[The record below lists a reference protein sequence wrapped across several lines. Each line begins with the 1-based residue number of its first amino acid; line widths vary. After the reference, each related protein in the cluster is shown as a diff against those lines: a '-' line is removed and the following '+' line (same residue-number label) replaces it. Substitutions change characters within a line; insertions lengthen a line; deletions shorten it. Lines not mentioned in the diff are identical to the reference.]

1 MWFLAAQNGIRRTHY
16 AIFISHFESAFKG
29 TKMNNE
35 VSLFH
40 LFVVCE
46 RRIIIVNIPP
56 SLFSRKGSFA
66 LNNGQNSF
74 HRVILVR
81 YILKEFFCLIDA
93 PRLIEARKAELRTL
107 LKTVT

>member
-1 MWFLAAQNGIRRTHY
+1 MWLLAAQNGIRRTHY
-16 AIFISHFESAFKG
+16 AIFISHFKSAFKG

-56 SLFSRKGSFA
+56 SSFSRKGAFT
-66 LNNGQNSF
+66 LNNGQNGFS
-74 HRVILVR
+74 RVILVR
-81 YILKEFFCLIDA
+81 YILKEFFCLIDT
-93 PRLIEARKAELRTL
+93 PRLIKPRKAEPRTL
-107 LKTVT
+107 LKTVS

>member
-1 MWFLAAQNGIRRTHY
+1 MCLLTAQNGIRLTQY
-16 AIFISHFESAFKG
+16 AILISHFKSAFKG
-29 TKMNNE
+29 TKMNNK

-40 LFVVCE
+40 LFVVCK

-66 LNNGQNSF
+66 LNNGQNGF
-74 HRVILVR
+74 RRVILVR
-81 YILKEFFCLIDA
+81 YILKEFFCLIDT
-93 PRLIEARKAELRTL
+93 PRLIKARKAELRTL

>member
-1 MWFLAAQNGIRRTHY
+1 
-16 AIFISHFESAFKG
+16 
-29 TKMNNE
+29 MNNE

-40 LFVVCE
+40 FFVVCK
-46 RRIIIVNIPP
+46 RRIIIVNISP

-66 LNNGQNSF
+66 LNNGQNGF
-74 HRVILVR
+74 RRMVLVR

-93 PRLIEARKAELRTL
+93 PRLIEAWKAELRTL

>member
-56 SLFSRKGSFA
+56 SLFSRNGSFA

-81 YILKEFFCLIDA
+81 YILKEFFCLEHF
-93 PRLIEARKAELRTL
+93 PRIIEARKPEFRTL

>member
-16 AIFISHFESAFKG
+16 AIFISYFKSAFKG

-40 LFVVCE
+40 FFVVCK
-46 RRIIIVNIPP
+46 RRIIIVNISP
-56 SLFSRKGSFA
+56 SSFSRKSSFA
-66 LNNGQNSF
+66 LNNGQNGF
-74 HRVILVR
+74 RRVILVR

-93 PRLIEARKAELRTL
+93 PRLIEVRKAELRTL